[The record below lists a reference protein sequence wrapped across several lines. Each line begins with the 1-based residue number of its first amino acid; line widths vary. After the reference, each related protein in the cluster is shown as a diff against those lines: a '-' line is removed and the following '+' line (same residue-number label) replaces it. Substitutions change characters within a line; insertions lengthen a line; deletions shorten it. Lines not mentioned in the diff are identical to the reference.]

1 LGVTENEESFIEDLI
16 LQRQEMQKEK
26 VKEMQRE
33 NNRLSSENVD
43 LKFQVG

>member
-1 LGVTENEESFIEDLI
+1 MGVTKNEESSIEDLI

-43 LKFQVG
+43 LKYQVG